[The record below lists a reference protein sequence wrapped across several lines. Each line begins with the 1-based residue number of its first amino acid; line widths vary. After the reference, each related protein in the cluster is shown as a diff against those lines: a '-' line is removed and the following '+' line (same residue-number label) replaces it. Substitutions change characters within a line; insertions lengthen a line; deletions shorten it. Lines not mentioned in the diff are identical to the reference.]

1 MNDLSSVAE
10 GLVWA
15 MQERGPMH
23 LQSIYRAYEKTQHDL
38 KGIMRPLTREFE
50 ATIRRTL
57 QDHCSSSPR
66 FKGGDD
72 LFVHH
77 ERGRWSCNVRRLAA
91 NEL

>member
-1 MNDLSSVAE
+1 MSDLSSIAE

-15 MQERGPMH
+15 MQERGSMS
-23 LQSIYRAYEKTQHDL
+23 LQSIYRAYGKTQRDL
-38 KGIMRPLTREFE
+38 TGIMRPLTKEFE

-57 QDHCSSSPR
+57 QDHCSSSPS
-66 FKGGDD
+66 FKGGED

-91 NEL
+91 DEL